1 MMMMMMIFY
10 QRRNQ
15 RATPQEQLHLLCMK
29 EFTVKKETLQLRE
42 FEEDLVCQYKF
53 YLEDLEQT
61 IKDWKQKRSQAVSL
75 QKGLA
80 EVAIK
85 CICVLLVALP
95 HFSFQQGQ
103 SQDKLGQASLA
114 VVKVISGMVK
124 GRNYNVLNCL
134 LCLRKKE
141 VEMKKDAA
149 PKKKLM
155 SCEEKRTHLS
165 RMQQKWKKAEE
176 KLQKEL
182 LEAEASESKEKMIKL
197 HTETL
202 KKAQKP
208 ILLPS
213 VLEGLAK
220 FAHLINLEFLD
231 DLLVLYGLI
240 TSGDLTYRKSLHCIL
255 TSSQDKVSDVL
266 NIDPLK
272 FYNHLY
278 ITLLTL
284 HAGEI
289 SSFPKC
295 IYLNRFKVKIHR
307 LSHFHPVVRKFA
319 AHLMKGAPSEGS
331 GALSMEL
338 SRKTPVQ
345 LFEDYS
351 VKDMSFNPS
360 VSGPPSK
367 KKEHFTIGD
376 AFLDSELK
384 TQIDAALQNAS
395 ERADESRLHITAGNQ

>member
-1 MMMMMMIFY
+1 
-10 QRRNQ
+10 
-15 RATPQEQLHLLCMK
+15 
-29 EFTVKKETLQLRE
+29 
-42 FEEDLVCQYKF
+42 
-53 YLEDLEQT
+53 
-61 IKDWKQKRSQAVSL
+61 
-75 QKGLA
+75 
-80 EVAIK
+80 
-85 CICVLLVALP
+85 
-95 HFSFQQGQ
+95 
-103 SQDKLGQASLA
+103 
-114 VVKVISGMVK
+114 
-124 GRNYNVLNCL
+124 
-134 LCLRKKE
+134 
-141 VEMKKDAA
+141 MKKDTA

-165 RMQQKWKKAEE
+165 RMQQKSSCPQQWKNAEE

-197 HTETL
+197 HTETLNIVFLIYFRIL

-231 DLLVLYGLI
+231 DLLVVLYGLI

-255 TSSQDKVSDVL
+255 TSSQDK
-266 NIDPLK
+266 
-272 FYNHLY
+272 
-278 ITLLTL
+278 
-284 HAGEI
+284 
-289 SSFPKC
+289 
-295 IYLNRFKVKIHR
+295 R
-307 LSHFHPVVRKFA
+307 HFHPVVRKFA

-395 ERADESRLHITAGNQ
+395 EQTSLDFTSQQETNE